1 MKDTVFIK
9 RSFMLYL
16 LFVASDLTWIVKMS
30 IHTSICCIKAYALNV
45 FLSLIKNEKLGKVY
59 L

>member
-16 LFVASDLTWIVKMS
+16 LIVTSDLTWIIKMS
-30 IHTSICCIKAYALNV
+30 IHTSFCCIQAYALNV
-45 FLSLIKNEKLGKVY
+45 FLSLIKNEKLGKID

>member
-1 MKDTVFIK
+1 MKVTVFNK
-9 RSFMLYL
+9 RSFMLHL
-16 LFVASDLTWIVKMS
+16 LFVASDLTWIIKMS
-30 IHTSICCIKAYALNV
+30 IHTSFCCIQAYALNV